1 MVKGEGRRT
10 SGSGLMASLDME
22 VGERRDSRMTWFHDV
37 VVRDTVVVLF
47 TKMGSPQKSS
57 TGRWE

>member
-1 MVKGEGRRT
+1 
-10 SGSGLMASLDME
+10 MASLDMG